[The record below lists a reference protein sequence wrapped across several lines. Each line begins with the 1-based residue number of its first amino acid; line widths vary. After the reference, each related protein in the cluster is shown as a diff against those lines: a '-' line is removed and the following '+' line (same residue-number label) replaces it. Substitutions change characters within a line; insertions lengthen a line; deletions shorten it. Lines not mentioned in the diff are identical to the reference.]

1 VLKRARDEAER
12 GWRGEDAA
20 IWFRVGLD
28 GDGRN
33 AARLARDAERVARVL
48 ETYADNLAHAQDL
61 VQQARDEALE
71 AGLVVRDAVIY
82 YPDEGV
88 TAPAAAPP
96 ADAQQWARTVNEH
109 RIAAYQ
115 HTSAL
120 VFQANDLLSDTGLES
135 LVDELWGN
143 RYFMTGDMING
154 QSEVLAR
161 WYEGKL
167 DTRSGD
173 LAKKSGYLRDWR
185 DLITQADAPDI
196 AREADRLAT
205 EYADGGV
212 RARSA
217 ARGMGLIARLSKYGT
232 GPGISVFGIYFDY
245 RSGTSPEKAV
255 IKGIAGF
262 AGSAAFIGLFAGP
275 PGWVGAL
282 VVGIG
287 VLAGAGASWLA
298 GYAYDH
304 WLPET
309 VKGRAEDYVQ
319 DRLEAGA
326 QARREQQEAIQIH
339 KDLLREKL
347 EDTPPSPQYGWD
359 DRRDWQEEEDG
370 S

>member
-1 VLKRARDEAER
+1 MVEGIDTTLDGDPESVRVLARWIEAECAGRVDACADVLKRARDEAER

-143 RYFMTGDMING
+143 RYFMT
-154 QSEVLAR
+154 V
-161 WYEGKL
+161 
-167 DTRSGD
+167 T
-173 LAKKSGYLRDWR
+173 
-185 DLITQADAPDI
+185 
-196 AREADRLAT
+196 
-205 EYADGGV
+205 
-212 RARSA
+212 
-217 ARGMGLIARLSKYGT
+217 
-232 GPGISVFGIYFDY
+232 
-245 RSGTSPEKAV
+245 
-255 IKGIAGF
+255 
-262 AGSAAFIGLFAGP
+262 
-275 PGWVGAL
+275 
-282 VVGIG
+282 
-287 VLAGAGASWLA
+287 
-298 GYAYDH
+298 
-304 WLPET
+304 
-309 VKGRAEDYVQ
+309 
-319 DRLEAGA
+319 
-326 QARREQQEAIQIH
+326 
-339 KDLLREKL
+339 
-347 EDTPPSPQYGWD
+347 
-359 DRRDWQEEEDG
+359 
-370 S
+370 